1 MHYTP
6 RIQPR
11 IGQCAQC
18 AVGLLEVGFAW
29 LSRAVGSGQQLSKT
43 LDEVCQHRGV
53 GKLLSTVHDQFTSTS
68 CILAAT
74 GVCNSLLLLI
84 NC

>member
-1 MHYTP
+1 MRTV
-6 RIQPR
+6 RR
-11 IGQCAQC
+11 WTLGSWFCLAQSGC
-18 AVGLLEVGFAW
+18 GI
-29 LSRAVGSGQQLSKT
+29 RATTKT

-84 NC
+84 DC